1 MRRKKSKLNFAS
13 ERQTRAKRLRAF
25 VISFVAFILVF
36 GTVSILVFMKSLD
49 FNLDNLIRQPE
60 DSTEQSTDTT
70 QAPTIAAAPVNATTL
85 FVCYGDDDV
94 ILQLSLVCTNAEE
107 NSIMVATLD
116 PFTSVTVNSTGNTF
130 QGWFQTTGING
141 LLQAVETNTQ
151 LKIDRYIKQS
161 ESNLKKVITKVGDIT
176 VDIPQA
182 ISYRGTDF
190 SLFLES
196 GQQKLTGDLFIKYLQ
211 YAGTEEQANA
221 VCALLRQTLQAFT
234 EENLDTMFNY
244 IFNLSESNFSV
255 MDYAD
260 TNGLVRVY
268 LSMRGKIEPATLEAI
283 AQRGDT

>member
-221 VCALLRQTLQAFT
+221 VCALLRQTLQSFT

-268 LSMRGKIEPATLEAI
+268 LSMRGKIERATIEKI
-283 AQRGDT
+283 AQRGDA

>member
-49 FNLDNLIRQPE
+49 FNLDNLIRQPQ

-70 QAPTIAAAPVNATTL
+70 QAPTIAAAPVNVTTL

-107 NSIMVATLD
+107 NRIMVATLD

-221 VCALLRQTLQAFT
+221 VCALLRQTLQSFT

-268 LSMRGKIEPATLEAI
+268 LSMRGKIESATLEAI

>member
-49 FNLDNLIRQPE
+49 FNLDNLIRQPQ

-221 VCALLRQTLQAFT
+221 VCALLRQTLQSFT

-268 LSMRGKIEPATLEAI
+268 LSMRGKIESATLEAI

>member
-70 QAPTIAAAPVNATTL
+70 QAPTIAAAPVNVTTL

-211 YAGTEEQANA
+211 YAGTEEQTNA
-221 VCALLRQTLQAFT
+221 VCALLRQTLQSFT

-268 LSMRGKIEPATLEAI
+268 LSMRGKIESATLEAI

>member
-141 LLQAVETNTQ
+141 LLQAVETNMQ

-221 VCALLRQTLQAFT
+221 VCALLRQTLQSFT

>member
-190 SLFLES
+190 SLYLES

-221 VCALLRQTLQAFT
+221 VCALLRQTLQSFT

>member
-85 FVCYGDDDV
+85 FVCYGDEDE
-94 ILQLSLVCTNAEE
+94 ILQLSLVSTNAEE
-107 NSIMVATLD
+107 NNIMVATLD

-221 VCALLRQTLQAFT
+221 VCALLRQTLQSFT

>member
-70 QAPTIAAAPVNATTL
+70 QAPTIAAAPVNATAL

-107 NSIMVATLD
+107 NRIMVATLD
-116 PFTSVTVNSTGNTF
+116 PLTSVTVNSTGNTF

-161 ESNLKKVITKVGDIT
+161 ESNLKKVITKVGDIA

-211 YAGTEEQANA
+211 YAGTEEQENA
-221 VCALLRQTLQAFT
+221 VCALLRQTLQSFT

>member
-49 FNLDNLIRQPE
+49 FNLDNLIRQPQ

-70 QAPTIAAAPVNATTL
+70 QAPTIVAEPVNATTL

-221 VCALLRQTLQAFT
+221 VCALLRQTLQSFT

-244 IFNLSESNFSV
+244 IFNKN
-255 MDYAD
+255 
-260 TNGLVRVY
+260 
-268 LSMRGKIEPATLEAI
+268 
-283 AQRGDT
+283 

>member
-70 QAPTIAAAPVNATTL
+70 QAPTIAATPINATTL

-221 VCALLRQTLQAFT
+221 VCALLRQTLQSFT

-268 LSMRGKIEPATLEAI
+268 LSMRGKIESATLEAI

>member
-49 FNLDNLIRQPE
+49 FNLDNLIRQPQ

-94 ILQLSLVCTNAEE
+94 ILQLSLVSTNAEE

-141 LLQAVETNTQ
+141 LLQAVETNMQ

-221 VCALLRQTLQAFT
+221 VCALLRQTLQSFT

-268 LSMRGKIEPATLEAI
+268 LSMRGKIERATIEKI
-283 AQRGDT
+283 AQRGDA

>member
-60 DSTEQSTDTT
+60 DSTEQSTDTM

-107 NSIMVATLD
+107 NRIMVATLD

-211 YAGTEEQANA
+211 YAGTEEQTNA
-221 VCALLRQTLQAFT
+221 VCALLRQTLQSFT

-268 LSMRGKIEPATLEAI
+268 LSMRGKIESATLEAI

>member
-49 FNLDNLIRQPE
+49 FNLDNLIRQPQ

-85 FVCYGDDDV
+85 FVCYGNDDV

-268 LSMRGKIEPATLEAI
+268 LSMRGKIERATIETI
-283 AQRGDT
+283 AQRGDA

>member
-49 FNLDNLIRQPE
+49 FNLDNLIRQPQ

-70 QAPTIAAAPVNATTL
+70 QAPTIAATPINATTL

-221 VCALLRQTLQAFT
+221 VCALLRQTLQSFT

>member
-49 FNLDNLIRQPE
+49 FNLDNLIRQPQ

-94 ILQLSLVCTNAEE
+94 MLQLSLVYTNAEG

>member
-49 FNLDNLIRQPE
+49 FNLDNLIRQPQ

-70 QAPTIAAAPVNATTL
+70 QAPTIAATPINATTL

-107 NSIMVATLD
+107 NRIMVATLD
-116 PFTSVTVNSTGNTF
+116 PFTSVTVNSTGNTL

-221 VCALLRQTLQAFT
+221 VCALLRQTLQSFT

-268 LSMRGKIEPATLEAI
+268 LSMRGKIESATLEAI
-283 AQRGDT
+283 AQRGDA

>member
-70 QAPTIAAAPVNATTL
+70 QAPTIAAAPVNVTTL

-107 NSIMVATLD
+107 NRIMVATLD

-211 YAGTEEQANA
+211 YAGTEEQTNA
-221 VCALLRQTLQAFT
+221 VCALLRQTLQSFT

-268 LSMRGKIEPATLEAI
+268 LSMRGKIESATLEAI

>member
-13 ERQTRAKRLRAF
+13 ERQTRAKRLRTF

-49 FNLDNLIRQPE
+49 FNLDNLIRQPQ

-221 VCALLRQTLQAFT
+221 VCALLRQTLQSFT

-268 LSMRGKIEPATLEAI
+268 LSMRGKIERATIETI
-283 AQRGDT
+283 AQRGDA

>member
-211 YAGTEEQANA
+211 YAGTEEQENA
-221 VCALLRQTLQAFT
+221 VCALLRQTLQSFT

>member
-49 FNLDNLIRQPE
+49 FNLDNLIRQPQ

-221 VCALLRQTLQAFT
+221 VCALLRQTLQSFT

-268 LSMRGKIEPATLEAI
+268 LSMRGKIERATIETI
-283 AQRGDT
+283 AQRGDA

>member
-107 NSIMVATLD
+107 NRIMVATLD

-211 YAGTEEQANA
+211 YAGTEEQTNA
-221 VCALLRQTLQAFT
+221 VCALLRQTLQSFT

-268 LSMRGKIEPATLEAI
+268 LSMRGKIESATLEAI

>member
-25 VISFVAFILVF
+25 VISFVAFIFVF

-85 FVCYGDDDV
+85 FVCYGDEDE

-116 PFTSVTVNSTGNTF
+116 PFTSVTVNSTGNTL

-211 YAGTEEQANA
+211 YAGTEEQTNA

-244 IFNLSESNFSV
+244 VFNLSESNFSV

>member
-49 FNLDNLIRQPE
+49 FNLDNLIRQPQ

-94 ILQLSLVCTNAEE
+94 ILQLSLVCTDAEK

-211 YAGTEEQANA
+211 YAGTEEQTNA

-244 IFNLSESNFSV
+244 VFNLSESNFSV

-268 LSMRGKIEPATLEAI
+268 LSMRGKIERATIETI
-283 AQRGDT
+283 AQRGDA

>member
-221 VCALLRQTLQAFT
+221 VCALLRQILQSFT

-268 LSMRGKIEPATLEAI
+268 LSMRGKIESATLEAI

>member
-49 FNLDNLIRQPE
+49 FNLDNLIRQPQ
-60 DSTEQSTDTT
+60 DSPEQSTDTT

-161 ESNLKKVITKVGDIT
+161 ESDLKKVITKVGDIT

-221 VCALLRQTLQAFT
+221 VCALLRQTLQSFT

-268 LSMRGKIEPATLEAI
+268 LSMRGKIESATLEAI

>member
-49 FNLDNLIRQPE
+49 FNLDNLIRQPQ

-221 VCALLRQTLQAFT
+221 VCALLRQTLQAFA

-268 LSMRGKIEPATLEAI
+268 LSMRGKIERATIEKI
-283 AQRGDT
+283 AQRGDA

>member
-25 VISFVAFILVF
+25 IISFVAFILVF

-107 NSIMVATLD
+107 NSILVATLD

-221 VCALLRQTLQAFT
+221 VCALLRQTLQSFT

-268 LSMRGKIEPATLEAI
+268 LSMRGKIESATLEAI

>member
-49 FNLDNLIRQPE
+49 FNLDNLIRQPQ

-161 ESNLKKVITKVGDIT
+161 ESDLKKVITKVGDIT

-221 VCALLRQTLQAFT
+221 VCALLRQTLQSFT

-268 LSMRGKIEPATLEAI
+268 LSMRGKIESATLEAI

>member
-36 GTVSILVFMKSLD
+36 STVSILVFMKSLD
-49 FNLDNLIRQPE
+49 FNLDNLIRQPQ

-85 FVCYGDDDV
+85 FVCYGDDDM

-211 YAGTEEQANA
+211 YAGTEEQENA
-221 VCALLRQTLQAFT
+221 VCALLRQTLQSFT

-283 AQRGDT
+283 AQRGDA

>member
-49 FNLDNLIRQPE
+49 FNLDNLIRQPQ

-221 VCALLRQTLQAFT
+221 VCALLRQTLQSFT

>member
-130 QGWFQTTGING
+130 QGCFQTTGING

-221 VCALLRQTLQAFT
+221 VCALLRQTLQSFT

>member
-49 FNLDNLIRQPE
+49 FNLDNLIRQPQ

-211 YAGTEEQANA
+211 YAGTEEQTNA
-221 VCALLRQTLQAFT
+221 VCALLRQTLQSFT

-268 LSMRGKIEPATLEAI
+268 LSMRGKIERATLEAI

>member
-60 DSTEQSTDTT
+60 DSTEQSMSTT

-116 PFTSVTVNSTGNTF
+116 SSTSVTVNGTGNTL

-151 LKIDRYIKQS
+151 VKIDRYIKQS

-268 LSMRGKIEPATLEAI
+268 LSMRGKIERSTIETI
-283 AQRGDT
+283 AQRGDA

>member
-116 PFTSVTVNSTGNTF
+116 PFTSVTVNSTGNTL

-221 VCALLRQTLQAFT
+221 VCALLRQTLQSFT

-268 LSMRGKIEPATLEAI
+268 LSMRGKIERATIETI
-283 AQRGDT
+283 AQRGDA

>member
-161 ESNLKKVITKVGDIT
+161 ESDLKKVITKVGDIT

-211 YAGTEEQANA
+211 YAGTEEQENA
-221 VCALLRQTLQAFT
+221 VCALLRQTLQSFT

>member
-161 ESNLKKVITKVGDIT
+161 ENNLKKVITKVGDIT

-221 VCALLRQTLQAFT
+221 VCALLRQTLQSFT

>member
-25 VISFVAFILVF
+25 VISFVAFILIF

-116 PFTSVTVNSTGNTF
+116 PFTSVTVNSTGNTL

-221 VCALLRQTLQAFT
+221 VCALLRQTLQSFT

>member
-116 PFTSVTVNSTGNTF
+116 PFTSVTVNSTGNTL

-151 LKIDRYIKQS
+151 LKIVRYIKQS

-190 SLFLES
+190 SLFLEN

-221 VCALLRQTLQAFT
+221 VCALLRQTLQSFT

-268 LSMRGKIEPATLEAI
+268 LSMRGKIESATLEAI

>member
-107 NSIMVATLD
+107 NSIMVATLA

-221 VCALLRQTLQAFT
+221 VCALLRQTLQSFT

-268 LSMRGKIEPATLEAI
+268 LSMRGKIESATLEAI

>member
-116 PFTSVTVNSTGNTF
+116 PFTSVTVNSTGNTL

-161 ESNLKKVITKVGDIT
+161 ENNLKKVITKVGDIT

-190 SLFLES
+190 SLFLEN

-221 VCALLRQTLQAFT
+221 VCALLRQTLQSFT